1 VSYFNDIIKS
11 VRSKFKKKLRL
22 YREADLYMNSEDK
35 LYRILSIFFR
45 GIKGEDLSVMS
56 LANEFGV
63 SKKTITRDINDL
75 KAFFTEHRD
84 TLGYTEI
91 KYSYQQR
98 TYRFYFDDFLLD
110 KELLAIVKILI
121 ASRTLSRTDMI
132 ALVDK
137 LKRLS
142 SCKDK
147 KMLNNMVSKEL
158 YHYVSIGSDTPHVTD
173 RLWQISSAIEAKKEI
188 TITYY
193 KMDRS
198 QIVRR
203 IAPAS
208 VIFSEYYFYLIAF
221 HADENGALHQRFYR
235 IDRITDII
243 LHRDVIMEHP
253 SFNEGELRKLNQF
266 MFPGKKQ
273 RILFEFTG
281 PSLQAVL
288 DRLPTAKLISTGN
301 GINIIEAFV
310 YGDGI
315 KMWLLSQGDWIKVL
329 EPAELAEEIRLTAA
343 RIAEKYKKIE

>member
-1 VSYFNDIIKS
+1 MKG
-11 VRSKFKKKLRL
+11 
-22 YREADLYMNSEDK
+22 EDK

-45 GIKGEDLSVMS
+45 GIKGEDLSVME
-56 LANEFGV
+56 LANEFDV

-75 KAFFTEHRD
+75 KSFFAEHRD

-110 KELLAIVKILI
+110 KELLAVVKILI
-121 ASRTLSRTDMI
+121 ASRTLTREDMLSLI
-132 ALVDK
+132 GK

-158 YHYVSIGSDTPHVTD
+158 YHYISVGSDVPHVID
-173 RLWQISSAIEAKKEI
+173 RLWQISSAIESRKEI

-208 VIFSEYYFYLIAF
+208 VLFSEYYFYLIAF
-221 HADENGALHQRFYR
+221 HPDDGGILQQRFYR
-235 IDRITDII
+235 IDRITDVIV
-243 LHRDVIMEHP
+243 HRDIVMEHP
-253 SFNEGELRKLNQF
+253 SFDEGELRRLNQF
-266 MFPGKKQ
+266 MFPGKRQ
-273 RILFEFTG
+273 RILLEFTG
-281 PSLQAVL
+281 PSVQAVL
-288 DRLPTAKLISTGN
+288 DRLPTSKLISTGN
-301 GINIIEAFV
+301 GVSVIEAYV

-329 EPAELAEEIRLTAA
+329 EPKKLAEEIRLTAI
-343 RIAEKYKKIE
+343 RIAEKYKKNE

>member
-1 VSYFNDIIKS
+1 MKG
-11 VRSKFKKKLRL
+11 
-22 YREADLYMNSEDK
+22 EEK

-45 GIKGEDLSVMS
+45 GIKGEDLSVMA

-75 KAFFTEHRD
+75 KSFFSDHRD

-98 TYRFYFDDFLLD
+98 TYRFYFENFILD
-110 KELLAIVKILI
+110 KELLAMVKILI
-121 ASRTLSRTDMI
+121 ASRALSGQDMVS
-132 ALVDK
+132 LVDK

-142 SCKDK
+142 SCNDK
-147 KMLNNMVSKEL
+147 KMINKMVNKEL
-158 YHYVSIGSDTPHVTD
+158 YHYVGIGSDIPHVID
-173 RLWQISSAIEAKKEI
+173 RLWQISSEIESGREI

-198 QIVRR
+198 QITRR

-208 VIFSEYYFYLIAF
+208 VIFCEYYFYLIAF
-221 HADENGALHQRFYR
+221 HDDGTGVMQRRFYR

-243 LHRDVIMEHP
+243 VHRDIIMEHP
-253 SFNEGELRKLNQF
+253 TFNEGELRKLNQF

-281 PSLQAVL
+281 PSVQAAL
-288 DRLPTAKLISTGN
+288 DRLPTSRLVSSDN
-301 GINIIEAFV
+301 GVNVIEANV

-315 KMWLLSQGDWIKVL
+315 KMWLLSQGDWVKVL
-329 EPAELAEEIRLTAA
+329 EPKELAEDIYLTAI
-343 RIAEKYKKIE
+343 RISEKYKNN